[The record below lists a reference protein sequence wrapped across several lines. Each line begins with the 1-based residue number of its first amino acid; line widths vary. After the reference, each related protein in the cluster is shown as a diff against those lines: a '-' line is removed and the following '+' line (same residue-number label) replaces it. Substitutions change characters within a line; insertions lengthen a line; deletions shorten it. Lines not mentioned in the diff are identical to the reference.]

1 MKFAQMCELPTDS
14 AVTQTASSVPLSQS
28 GDENWRGTGAEKRR
42 PLSKKERGE
51 GGWKRGAEC
60 VCMCVR
66 ECRRWGWGQLEG
78 LVSFPRLY
86 LAGESIT

>member
-42 PLSKKERGE
+42 PLSKKERGGSGVLCVRGGGEE
-51 GGWKRGAEC
+51 GGSYGA
-60 VCMCVR
+60 
-66 ECRRWGWGQLEG
+66 GSL
-78 LVSFPRLY
+78 PYLY
-86 LAGESIT
+86 LAGERIT

>member
-60 VCMCVR
+60 VCMCVYV
-66 ECRRWGWGQLEG
+66 GVGAVG
-78 LVSFPRLY
+78 GV
-86 LAGESIT
+86 GEFSSSLSRGRKHYIK

>member
-28 GDENWRGTGAEKRR
+28 GDENWRGTGAEKRW

-60 VCMCVR
+60 VCM
-66 ECRRWGWGQLEG
+66 WGWGQLEG

>member
-51 GGWKRGAEC
+51 GGWKRGVVCVFEC
-60 VCMCVR
+60 EKVR
-66 ECRRWGWGQLEG
+66 DSWGVKGSLA
-78 LVSFPRLY
+78 RLY
-86 LAGESIT
+86 LTGESIT

>member
-51 GGWKRGAEC
+51 GGWKRRAEC
-60 VCMCVR
+60 VCVCG
-66 ECRRWGWGQLEG
+66 GWGQLEG